1 MLQHEDA
8 NADACVWLACI
19 DTLGLQPGAKQTKL
33 WRVTRPPDVE
43 TLKLSRQLLRAAIF
57 MRAIRAALSQKSANQ
72 TDQAQSA
79 ALKPVARRRPA
90 PVALT
95 GMFDPSKIGQRQN
108 ASARVVAWA
117 KDLLPD
123 TVEAS
128 AQNHDG
134 EHAIDATPD

>member
-1 MLQHEDA
+1 MLA
-8 NADACVWLACI
+8 RI
-19 DTLGLQPGAKQTKL
+19 DTLALQTPNAKRPQRGQWARYSSL
-33 WRVTRPPDVE
+33 RDEERPPV
-43 TLKLSRQLLRAAIF
+43 SRQLLRAAY
-57 MRAIRAALSQKSANQ
+57 MRAIRAALSQKNANQ

-79 ALKPVARRRPA
+79 ALKPVVRRPPA

-128 AQNHDG
+128 AQ
-134 EHAIDATPD
+134 ITMTSTPSTRRLLDLTG

>member
-1 MLQHEDA
+1 MNLSAAHKQNGQPAWRLE
-8 NADACVWLACI
+8 LACI
-19 DTLGLQPGAKQTKL
+19 DTLALQARAKRK
-33 WRVTRPPDVE
+33 TRPVGALQLPRGE
-43 TLKLSRQLLRAAIF
+43 ERLTLTPAAASSRQ

-79 ALKPVARRRPA
+79 ALKPVVRRPPA
-90 PVALT
+90 PRALT

-128 AQNHDG
+128 A
-134 EHAIDATPD
+134 

>member
-1 MLQHEDA
+1 MLA
-8 NADACVWLACI
+8 RI
-19 DTLGLQPGAKQTKL
+19 DTLALQTPNAKRAQRGQWARYSSLGARRGL
-33 WRVTRPPDVE
+33 
-43 TLKLSRQLLRAAIF
+43 TLTPAAASSRQ

-79 ALKPVARRRPA
+79 ALKPVARRPPA
-90 PVALT
+90 PRALT

-128 AQNHDG
+128 AQ
-134 EHAIDATPD
+134 IKLS

>member
-1 MLQHEDA
+1 
-8 NADACVWLACI
+8 
-19 DTLGLQPGAKQTKL
+19 
-33 WRVTRPPDVE
+33 
-43 TLKLSRQLLRAAIF
+43 

-72 TDQAQSA
+72 TDQAQGAA
-79 ALKPVARRRPA
+79 ALKPVVRRPPA
-90 PVALT
+90 PRALT

-128 AQNHDG
+128 
-134 EHAIDATPD
+134 E

>member
-1 MLQHEDA
+1 MLA
-8 NADACVWLACI
+8 RI
-19 DTLGLQPGAKQTKL
+19 DTLALQTPNAKRPQRGQWARYSSL
-33 WRVTRPPDVE
+33 RDEERPPV
-43 TLKLSRQLLRAAIF
+43 SRQLLRAAY

-79 ALKPVARRRPA
+79 ALKPVARRPPA

-128 AQNHDG
+128 A
-134 EHAIDATPD
+134 

>member
-1 MLQHEDA
+1 M
-8 NADACVWLACI
+8 LACI
-19 DTLGLQPGAKQTKL
+19 DTLGLAGVHSKN
-33 WRVTRPPDVE
+33 RPA
-43 TLKLSRQLLRAAIF
+43 LAIQLPWWLGDSIVAPAAACSWQ

-72 TDQAQSA
+72 RDQAQGA
-79 ALKPVARRRPA
+79 ALKPVARRPPA

-128 AQNHDG
+128 A
-134 EHAIDATPD
+134 